1 MLKIIRVLFIVLIGC
16 CFICGCATT
25 LTQVGKED
33 KEPSMKINLPDRY
46 FHDENTVPN
55 DIKMICAAIINKSR
69 HRGETPFVCFDP
81 NGTHKIQEEG
91 FNYEGFD
98 VILTDITGFE
108 AKKTATNTVHGT
120 LEGVLHFQ
128 DFVGRRASTYFA
140 ATYNKTPQGISITK
154 SGAVGIP
161 PVFPRLEAY
170 FVPAEAI
177 NKCAKE
183 DLRGFWNTYLFALE
197 NAIDMR
203 PTDEDRQAHQ
213 AFEEMSFFKKA
224 KASMKIEKSE
234 FVLMIFCLD
243 RISGDADLELIISET
258 EHSADKSL
266 VEPGYIDEHGWW
278 ITMATGKFAAD
289 SWWNTNFYA
298 HVFYNPDPEDESKR
312 LLVGLFSNQK
322 DYSPKENLPAGQ
334 MQEQKTT
341 SDEDSKSIAKED
353 APSTQTQEGP
363 IGSGKVF
370 LNPLLKE
377 DAKQIQARLGELGYY
392 DMKIDGMFG
401 EKSRSAL
408 KKFREDNGLGDKALW
423 DIETQKALFSGS
435 GL

>member
-1 MLKIIRVLFIVLIGC
+1 MLKITKLVFLIFISC
-16 CFICGCATT
+16 CVFCGCVTT

-33 KEPSMKINLPDRY
+33 REPSMKINLPDRY
-46 FHDENTVPN
+46 FPDKDTVPI
-55 DIKMICAAIINKSR
+55 DVKLICAAMINKLR
-69 HRGETPFVCFDP
+69 HRAETPFVHFDP
-81 NGTHKIQEEG
+81 NGTHKIQEKG
-91 FNYEGFD
+91 FEYEGFD

-108 AKKTATNTVHGT
+108 AEKTATNTVHGT

-140 ATYNKTPQGISITK
+140 ATYTKTPEGISIAK
-154 SGAVGIP
+154 SGAAAIP

-177 NKCAKE
+177 NTCKKE

-197 NAIDMR
+197 NAIDMQ
-203 PTDEDRQAHQ
+203 PTDEDRQAHR
-213 AFEEMSFFKKA
+213 AFEEMSFLKKA
-224 KASMKIEKSE
+224 KASMKIEKRE

-258 EHSADKSL
+258 EHSVDKNL
-266 VEPGYIDEHGWW
+266 VVPGYINEHGWW

-298 HVFYNPDPEDESKR
+298 HVFYNPDPNDKSKR

-322 DYSPKENLPAGQ
+322 DYSPKEDLQADQ
-334 MQEQKTT
+334 MQKQKPT
-341 SDEDSKSIAKED
+341 SDEHAQSTAKE
-353 APSTQTQEGP
+353 ATPSTQIQKGP
-363 IGSGKVF
+363 IASGKVF
-370 LNPLLKE
+370 LNPLLKK
-377 DAKQIQARLGELGYY
+377 DARQIQARLDELGYY
-392 DMKIDGMFG
+392 EMKVDGIFG

-408 KKFREDNGLGDKALW
+408 KKFREDNGLGNNALW

-435 GL
+435 GV

>member
-1 MLKIIRVLFIVLIGC
+1 MSKIIKSFFIILIGC
-16 CFICGCATT
+16 CFFCGCATT

-46 FHDENTVPN
+46 FPDENTVPN
-55 DIKMICAAIINKSR
+55 DIKMVCAAIINNLR
-69 HRGETPFVCFDP
+69 HRGKTPFVRFDP
-81 NGTHKIQEEG
+81 NGTHTIQEKG
-91 FNYEGFD
+91 FKYEGFD

-108 AKKTATNTVHGT
+108 AKKTAANNVHGT

-177 NKCAKE
+177 NKCKKE

-197 NAIDMR
+197 NAIDMQ

-213 AFEEMSFFKKA
+213 AFEEMSFLKKA
-224 KASMKIEKSE
+224 RASMKMEKSE

-258 EHSADKSL
+258 KHSVDKSL
-266 VEPGYIDEHGWW
+266 VEPGYINEHGWW
-278 ITMATGKFAAD
+278 ITIATGKFAAD

-298 HVFYNPDPEDESKR
+298 HVFYNPDPKDESRK

-334 MQEQKTT
+334 MQKQETT
-341 SDEDSKSIAKED
+341 SDEDPKLIVKED
-353 APSTQTQEGP
+353 APSTQIQKGP

-370 LNPLLKE
+370 LNPLLKK
-377 DAKQIQARLGELGYY
+377 DARQIQARLAELGYY
-392 DMKIDGMFG
+392 EMNMDGTFG

-408 KKFREDNGLGDKALW
+408 KNFREENGLGENALW

>member
-1 MLKIIRVLFIVLIGC
+1 MLKIIKLLFIILIGC

-46 FHDENTVPN
+46 FPDNNTVPN
-55 DIKMICAAIINKSR
+55 DIKMICAAIINKLR
-69 HRGETPFVCFDP
+69 HRGKTPFVCFDP
-81 NGTHKIQEEG
+81 NGKHKIQEKD
-91 FNYEGFD
+91 FKYEGFD

-108 AKKTATNTVHGT
+108 AEKIATNKVQGV
-120 LEGVLHFQ
+120 LEGVLHFE

-140 ATYNKTPQGISITK
+140 ATYIKTPEGISITK
-154 SGAVGIP
+154 SGDVGIP
-161 PVFPRLEAY
+161 PVFPRVEAY

-177 NKCAKE
+177 NKYEKE

-197 NAIDMR
+197 NAIDMQ
-203 PTDEDRQAHQ
+203 PTNEDRQAHQ
-213 AFEEMSFFKKA
+213 AFEEMSFWKKA

-243 RISGDADLELIISET
+243 RISRDADLELIISET
-258 EHSADKSL
+258 KHSVDKSL
-266 VEPGYIDEHGWW
+266 VEPGYINEHGWW
-278 ITMATGKFAAD
+278 ITIATGKFAAD

-298 HVFYNPDPEDESKR
+298 HVFYNPDPKDESKK

-322 DYSPKENLPAGQ
+322 DYSPKENLPASQ
-334 MQEQKTT
+334 MQKQQTT
-341 SDEDSKSIAKED
+341 SDEDSESIAKED
-353 APSTQTQEGP
+353 APSTQIQKGP
-363 IGSGKVF
+363 IASGKVF
-370 LNPLLKE
+370 LNPLLKK
-377 DAKQIQARLGELGYY
+377 DAKQIQSRLAELGYY
-392 DMKIDGMFG
+392 EMKVDGMFG
-401 EKSRSAL
+401 EGSRSSL
-408 KKFREDNGLGDKALW
+408 KKFREDNGLGKNALW